1 MRQLSIKARVTLW
14 YTAFMMVFMCFALF
28 SLLYLS
34 GRMSQTRIRQTLT
47 DVVTDTVNS
56 VELRYGHLDFED
68 MDFYRNGVSIFL
80 YDTSGYL
87 LAPKINL
94 GVQADSTLQDQI
106 IRVVQVNGEKQ
117 MIYDVYAVQGNQAFW
132 VRGIASMAEAGM
144 AYSSF
149 RFLCLVGMPAF
160 LVLTALGGF
169 MVTKRAFLPVSQ
181 MAETAGQISSGT
193 DLTRRIETGSKK
205 DELSR
210 LALAMNRMLER
221 LQASFNRERQFTS
234 DVSHE
239 LRTPLSVIRSQCE
252 YALSPEAD
260 CGQKEE
266 ALASI
271 LRQTRRMTDM
281 VSQLLLLSR
290 AENGTFQPDMADLD
304 LSQTA
309 RMAAMD
315 LMPAAEAAGLTLTE
329 ETEPGIHAV
338 CDETLIIRMISNLLT
353 NAIRYN
359 RPDGSI
365 CLSLKKEGGFAVLK
379 VSDTGI
385 GIQSGDL
392 ERIWDRFYRAD
403 PSRSSEGSGLGL
415 SMVRWIARLHG
426 GEAQAESIYGTGS
439 VFTVRIPLE
448 TNRAPLECV

>member
-1 MRQLSIKARVTLW
+1 MKQLSIKARVTLW
-14 YTAFMMVFMCFALF
+14 YTALMMVFMCFALI

-68 MDFYRNGVSIFL
+68 MDFYKNGVSIFL

-132 VRGIASMAEAGM
+132 VRGIASMAEAGI

-160 LVLTALGGF
+160 LLLTALGGF
-169 MVTKRAFLPVSQ
+169 MVTKKAFLPVSQ

-193 DLTRRIETGSKK
+193 DLTRRIEAGSKK

-290 AENGTFQPDMADLD
+290 AENGTFQPDMADVD
-304 LSQTA
+304 LSRTA
-309 RMAAMD
+309 QMAAMD
-315 LMPAAEAAGLTLTE
+315 LMPAAEAAGLSLTE

-359 RPDGSI
+359 RPGGTI
-365 CLSLKKEGGFAVLK
+365 CLSLKSEGDFAVLK

-385 GIQSGDL
+385 GIRREDL

-439 VFTVRIPLE
+439 VFVVRIPLRPG
-448 TNRAPLECV
+448 TGSG